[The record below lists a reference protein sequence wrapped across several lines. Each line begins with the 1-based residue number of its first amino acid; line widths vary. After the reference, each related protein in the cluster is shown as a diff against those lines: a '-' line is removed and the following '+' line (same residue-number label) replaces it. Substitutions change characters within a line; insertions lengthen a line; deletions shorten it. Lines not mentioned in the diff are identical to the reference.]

1 MQKQAE
7 LAADEEQHWLHCWMF
22 SILCNSAIASKFVS
36 LVIES
41 QAHMHRI
48 ALTSFKKKAAAGG
61 C

>member
-1 MQKQAE
+1 
-7 LAADEEQHWLHCWMF
+7 MF